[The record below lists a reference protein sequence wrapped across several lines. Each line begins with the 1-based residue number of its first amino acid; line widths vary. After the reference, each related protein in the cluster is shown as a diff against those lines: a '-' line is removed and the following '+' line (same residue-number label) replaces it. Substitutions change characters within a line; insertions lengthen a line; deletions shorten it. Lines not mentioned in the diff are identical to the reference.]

1 MTLVELEQHI
11 DSKVDPRWQEAIALS
26 DIAQYLNLKN
36 RRLQRTHSEE
46 RLNYLQDLCNIHELI
61 TNNLPAALI
70 SPSAYVREWAKF
82 INNNKA
88 IL

>member
-1 MTLVELEQHI
+1 MTLVELEQQI
-11 DSKVDPRWQEAIALS
+11 DAKVDPRWQEYIALS

-36 RRLQRTHSEE
+36 RKLQRTNSEQ